1 VIRTAF
7 LALVFAALCPA
18 WVESV
23 EFPWSAYPRQL
34 WERELVWLKNIG
46 IAHVSLPPGGNPA
59 QLEEVIR
66 IVRRLDLEADL
77 EGPVPGALQPFT
89 RAHGGPLTEP
99 LPGTPARLSA
109 LAPAAITRS
118 RDLLTMG
125 TRALV
130 WTDVEE
136 TLDANGY
143 HPGAVNFAG
152 DEKPATLPVRR
163 NAQLALYWRDT
174 FPALHETPGASLK
187 VDAGTAPVSGIAV
200 RQFVAENGVSLVS
213 ISNKTAKPWTGD
225 LRVLFPP
232 AKRAI
237 GVPAVSVPAHDV
249 LWLPVNVPL
258 TAGALCKDCSAFAN
272 VDHLVY
278 ATAELT
284 AMEYENGILAMEF
297 FAPNSGEVIL
307 QLSREPS
314 GPFLAAGRPTAFDW
328 DDHTQRVRLQIPRGT
343 DAGKRVRIGL
353 AIEPPDATAF
363 FDSAHVLLIGE
374 SNPLTAQFSSEL
386 IAQRSRLLIAPA
398 FGVEQEAGKDALS
411 LVYKIK
417 VPEAAVHGDHT
428 DLAIEADGMRMS
440 HARPQLLKPATLRFP
455 DAIDVH
461 LAAASALP
469 LFPATVSVNQRAGRD
484 ITVTV
489 RNNATEIRNFQ
500 LELKADGL
508 EFSPAKMD
516 VAVGASVARDV
527 SFRVFARDASP
538 GLHNGTAIL
547 SGAAAATEPIQFVI
561 VPQTGAVAFS
571 MNGFSMIE
579 SVKSRASFIPG
590 RWLEFV
596 NKENN
601 QNLLASGGTPFTPG
615 PIQTGSD
622 ALIFGAGQ
630 RTVRLGDLEPLI
642 PRR

>member
-1 VIRTAF
+1 
-7 LALVFAALCPA
+7 
-18 WVESV
+18 
-23 EFPWSAYPRQL
+23 
-34 WERELVWLKNIG
+34 
-46 IAHVSLPPGGNPA
+46 
-59 QLEEVIR
+59 
-66 IVRRLDLEADL
+66 
-77 EGPVPGALQPFT
+77 
-89 RAHGGPLTEP
+89 
-99 LPGTPARLSA
+99 
-109 LAPAAITRS
+109 
-118 RDLLTMG
+118 
-125 TRALV
+125 
-130 WTDVEE
+130 
-136 TLDANGY
+136 
-143 HPGAVNFAG
+143 
-152 DEKPATLPVRR
+152 
-163 NAQLALYWRDT
+163 
-174 FPALHETPGASLK
+174 
-187 VDAGTAPVSGIAV
+187 
-200 RQFVAENGVSLVS
+200 
-213 ISNKTAKPWTGD
+213 
-225 LRVLFPP
+225 
-232 AKRAI
+232 
-237 GVPAVSVPAHDV
+237 
-249 LWLPVNVPL
+249 
-258 TAGALCKDCSAFAN
+258 
-272 VDHLVY
+272 
-278 ATAELT
+278 
-284 AMEYENGILAMEF
+284 
-297 FAPNSGEVIL
+297 
-307 QLSREPS
+307 
-314 GPFLAAGRPTAFDW
+314 
-328 DDHTQRVRLQIPRGT
+328 
-343 DAGKRVRIGL
+343 
-353 AIEPPDATAF
+353 
-363 FDSAHVLLIGE
+363 
-374 SNPLTAQFSSEL
+374 
-386 IAQRSRLLIAPA
+386 
-398 FGVEQEAGKDALS
+398 
-411 LVYKIK
+411 
-417 VPEAAVHGDHT
+417 
-428 DLAIEADGMRMS
+428 
-440 HARPQLLKPATLRFP
+440 LLKPATLRFP